1 MRILSFI
8 AFVLIGIA
16 SAFPQSPHGKDL
28 KIDCVNCHESE
39 SWKVIPK
46 NIKFNHNKETKFQ
59 LLGQHASVSC
69 ESCHKSFIFS
79 NVQSA
84 CNSCHKDIHQ
94 GTLGVNCERCHSQNS
109 WIVSNIIQMHQN
121 TRFPLTGVHI
131 NVDCQSCHSQ
141 YLNFYFPPLQV
152 SCISCH
158 SKEFYSTTA
167 PNHVSSGFST
177 ECQDCHGIT
186 DPTWNAQNFNHSFF
200 PLSGGHNIA
209 NCFACHTMGSNFK
222 GLSTSC
228 YSCHSS
234 TYAGA
239 SNPNHITLN
248 FSHDCTQ
255 CHSTL
260 NWTNSTFNHNQT
272 SFPLTGAHTNV
283 ACASCH
289 TSGNTN
295 LPTDCYSCHANSY
308 AAASNPNHASAGLP
322 TSCKDCHSDNAWI
335 PSNFNHSSTG
345 FVLTGKHASID
356 CSSCH
361 QGTVKGTPTD
371 CYSCHISTYNSTT
384 NPNHVSAGYPHDCSQ
399 CHSTTDWTSATFDH
413 STTGFALTG
422 AHTSVQCAQCHSTG
436 YTNTSILCYSCH
448 QSNYQST
455 TNPSHVALA
464 LPTDC
469 STCHTTNPGWTN
481 ATFSVHNNFYVLS
494 GAHTTLSCTQC
505 HTGNYNAAPT
515 SCYGCHQTDY
525 NSTTNPPHQSSGYPT
540 DCTQCHTQT
549 AWTPSTFNHDSYFP
563 ISSGTHSGI
572 TCNQCHI
579 TPSNAAIF
587 SCTNSCHSQS
597 NTDSHHT
604 DVSGYVYSPTSCYSC
619 HKNGSGGG

>member
-239 SNPNHITLN
+239 SNPNHIALN

-289 TSGNTN
+289 T
-295 LPTDCYSCHANSY
+295 
-308 AAASNPNHASAGLP
+308 
-322 TSCKDCHSDNAWI
+322 
-335 PSNFNHSSTG
+335 
-345 FVLTGKHASID
+345 
-356 CSSCH
+356 
-361 QGTVKGTPTD
+361 
-371 CYSCHISTYNSTT
+371 
-384 NPNHVSAGYPHDCSQ
+384 
-399 CHSTTDWTSATFDH
+399 
-413 STTGFALTG
+413 
-422 AHTSVQCAQCHSTG
+422 TG
-436 YTNTSILCYSCH
+436 YTITSILCYSCH